1 MKNLDDLRQFISQIA
16 PRLHDLSHALWSHPE
31 LAYQEYFAVE
41 EALKFLREQGF
52 SPVNP
57 YCGLETSFRAE
68 YGSGS
73 PTFAIFAEYDAL
85 PDVGH
90 ACGHNLIC
98 AAALAAFCAVADFLK
113 QGQHPGKVV
122 LLGSPAEESGGGKVR
137 MIGEGC
143 MEGIDAAMMVHPSF
157 RTTPDTGSSAITRYT
172 IIFHG
177 KAAHAAAAPE
187 LGVNALSAINLLFA
201 GVNAFRE
208 HVPESSRIHGIILEG
223 GEAPNI
229 TPARAAC
236 RFFLRSTSED
246 WIKKIEKRFLDI
258 VHGAELMTGATAEI
272 IPFNIPYM
280 SRKPNNAMNRIY
292 LESMNHCS
300 AKYVIPARGG
310 RGSSDFGN
318 VSHVVP
324 GIHPYF
330 SIEDHE
336 IAAHSIQFRDA
347 SATDFAFDNA
357 MKAAASMANIALKYL
372 LDPAFKAEV
381 DADFK
386 ADQEL

>member
-143 MEGIDAAMMVHPSF
+143 MEGIDAAMM
-157 RTTPDTGSSAITRYT
+157 
-172 IIFHG
+172 
-177 KAAHAAAAPE
+177 
-187 LGVNALSAINLLFA
+187 ALSNTEKPLFIKCNKMPHQMEP
-201 GVNAFRE
+201 VTSYRY
-208 HVPESSRIHGIILEG
+208 PSTR
-223 GEAPNI
+223 
-229 TPARAAC
+229 PATVA
-236 RFFLRSTSED
+236 
-246 WIKKIEKRFLDI
+246 
-258 VHGAELMTGATAEI
+258 
-272 IPFNIPYM
+272 
-280 SRKPNNAMNRIY
+280 
-292 LESMNHCS
+292 
-300 AKYVIPARGG
+300 
-310 RGSSDFGN
+310 
-318 VSHVVP
+318 
-324 GIHPYF
+324 
-330 SIEDHE
+330 
-336 IAAHSIQFRDA
+336 
-347 SATDFAFDNA
+347 
-357 MKAAASMANIALKYL
+357 
-372 LDPAFKAEV
+372 
-381 DADFK
+381 
-386 ADQEL
+386 